1 MTGVSERSSLR
12 AGGGWLKRR
21 RLQLQV
27 AGVHGVHHIRA
38 VPQEGN
44 TGARGRRACGAEPGS
59 SPCGRC
65 GSQRQRG
72 RAPEPGHVADRA
84 RLVAVPAARE
94 DGVGALYVVRA
105 ARSLWRVSL
114 TVFFLNPCCRAA
126 IQMCARGTR
135 IARSCYRCARTRV
148 SICPA
153 RPSSARLRRSWNAST
168 SSRRE
173 IGRRSARRGAECSY
187 VWSFSWILRLT
198 SSEFPNNLCMR
209 SSLLLDSAIDFRIST
224 VSSIV
229 RAASV
234 YLSR

>member
-1 MTGVSERSSLR
+1 MTQAAAIAT
-12 AGGGWLKRR
+12 AGGRRSRRPSHSSCSARGKYRSPRPPRLRR
-21 RLQLQV
+21 RARIEPV
-27 AGVHGVHHIRA
+27 RTMRIPTPTWSRTRTRA
-38 VPQEGN
+38 CCRPCSPRRRSG
-44 TGARGRRACGAEPGS
+44 GARRRRRSTVRRSGCPLALAC
-59 SPCGRC
+59 
-65 GSQRQRG
+65 
-72 RAPEPGHVADRA
+72 VADR
-84 RLVAVPAARE
+84 
-94 DGVGALYVVRA
+94 
-105 ARSLWRVSL
+105 
-114 TVFFLNPCCRAA
+114 FFLNPCCRAA